1 LLNVSAH
8 AEFLR
13 AARWLQV
20 FGDPT
25 WISFVPGNHDAY
37 VPVDWEQGLRHL
49 APYMTSDMAGAPAHS
64 SVNIASAFPYARL
77 RRNLAL
83 IGLNSA
89 APQSLTKAA
98 GTLGP
103 KQLEALAK
111 LLRDL
116 KAKGYYRTVMIH
128 HPPLPGLA
136 PPRKALSD
144 AMALRNVLRNE
155 GAELVLHGHNH
166 RHMLNVLEGREGKI
180 PVVGV
185 PSASLNGENHHE
197 PAAWN
202 LYEIT
207 RIQGKWAT
215 QVSIRA
221 WDPTSR
227 RIVAKS
233 QFMLPS

>member
-1 LLNVSAH
+1 
-8 AEFLR
+8 
-13 AARWLQV
+13 
-20 FGDPT
+20 
-25 WISFVPGNHDAY
+25 
-37 VPVDWEQGLRHL
+37 
-49 APYMTSDMAGAPAHS
+49 MAGAPAHS
-64 SVNIASAFPYARL
+64 SVHIASAFPYVRL

-136 PPRKALSD
+136 PPRKALND

-180 PVVGV
+180 PVIGV

-221 WDPTSR
+221 WDPMSR